1 MTSSDEFWKLEHL
14 SNTQLIE
21 GLGNVL
27 RTKRQA
33 LAALVAHATR
43 CKVAALCGGRRVA
56 PRGKAGGRHAKRAAA
71 IPVPPG
77 RSTEECA
84 RCTDLRLYRWRRFA
98 VE

>member
-56 PRGKAGGRHAKRAAA
+56 PRRKAGVGTQS
-71 IPVPPG
+71 VPPQSPCL
-77 RSTEECA
+77 RVAVRKSAPAVPICA
-84 RCTDLRLYRWRRFA
+84 CIA
-98 VE
+98 GVASP